1 MRCFPVACIAILL
14 AGKLQSFA
22 NIECAS
28 LPLQCAFGFQ
38 PVLNDLVGFRAA
50 VTARRQERGLITFVC
65 RQREP
70 GAGGGGDTI
79 FALDDAF
86 AKDRDRAADIGG
98 IGVIRDKTNAL
109 RMEDRRVGK
118 GCGGTVS
125 SRWETSY

>member
-50 VTARRQERGLITFVC
+50 VTARSQPDHSGRSEEHTSELQ
-65 RQREP
+65 
-70 GAGGGGDTI
+70 
-79 FALDDAF
+79 ALMRISYAVF
-86 AKDRDRAADIGG
+86 CLQKQKELLRLQHINRACL
-98 IGVIRDKTNAL
+98 T
-109 RMEDRRVGK
+109 
-118 GCGGTVS
+118 
-125 SRWETSY
+125 Y

>member
-28 LPLQCAFGFQ
+28 LPLQCAFRFQ

-50 VTARRQERGLITFVC
+50 VTARRQERGLLTVVC

-70 GAGGGGDTI
+70 VPGSGGATVFALAVQSAQVLDRAGDT
-79 FALDDAF
+79 A
-86 AKDRDRAADIGG
+86 
-98 IGVIRDKTNAL
+98 GV
-109 RMEDRRVGK
+109 
-118 GCGGTVS
+118 
-125 SRWETSY
+125 